1 MSSRALRPAL
11 GLALL
16 AVLASAA
23 FAGAEVTQRGTL
35 RVAVSGKLRPQTL
48 PRSGAAPITVSV
60 GGEITTTDKSPP
72 PKLKALA
79 IELNRNGRIDYAGL
93 PVCPFDSIQPASSQR
108 ALNACRSSLVGKG
121 TFSAEISLSGQE
133 SYPATG
139 KLLLFNGLSN
149 GKPVLFGQIYAPHP
163 FATSFVIVFAIMRQ
177 AKGTFGT
184 VLSAALP
191 KTLGSWG
198 KLTGIEL
205 RLSRHYAYRGKKQS
219 YLSAGCP
226 APDGFPGA
234 VFPFARTTFGFE
246 EGSTLT
252 SILTRNCR
260 VSG

>member
-60 GGEITTTDKSPP
+60 GGEITTSDKSPP

-79 IELNRNGRIDYAGL
+79 IELNRNGRVDYAGL

-163 FATSFVIVFAIMRQ
+163 FATSFVIVFAIKKL
-177 AKGTFGT
+177 AKGTYGT
-184 VLSAALP
+184 ELSAHLP
-191 KTLGSWG
+191 PSLASWG
-198 KLTGIEL
+198 NLTGIEMT
-205 RLSRHYAYRGKKQS
+205 LSRRYSYRGKSHS

-226 APDGFPGA
+226 APKGFPGT
-234 VFPFARTTFGFE
+234 PFSLARASFGFA
-246 EGSTLT
+246 GGRVLRATM
-252 SILTRNCR
+252 TRSCR
-260 VSG
+260 ARG